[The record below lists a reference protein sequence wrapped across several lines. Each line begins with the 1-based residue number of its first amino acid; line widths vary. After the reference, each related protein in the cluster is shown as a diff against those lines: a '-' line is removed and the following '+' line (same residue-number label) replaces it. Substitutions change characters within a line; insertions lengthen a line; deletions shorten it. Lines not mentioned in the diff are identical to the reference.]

1 LEKRCERVHALDRI
15 EWFAAS
21 SLRGMADADP
31 KKISRE
37 LRRSQTE
44 FERAQSKRDKAS
56 TARRA
61 SFERA
66 REAGFSLR
74 DIGRETGLH
83 FSRVAEIL
91 KGK

>member
-1 LEKRCERVHALDRI
+1 MHEFDRI
-15 EWFAAS
+15 EWFTAPR
-21 SLRGMADADP
+21 LREMADADP

-37 LRRSQTE
+37 LRRAQTE

-56 TARRA
+56 SARREI
-61 SFERA
+61 FERA
-66 REAGFSLR
+66 RSAGFSLR
-74 DIGRETGLH
+74 DIGKETGLH